1 MNRWML
7 TFVTLVSSF
16 NAIADTDLSELGK
29 EYFLAGAATQAP
41 DATEKDL
48 EHYLSFLKADVAHQH
63 LPYDSDDSR
72 LPDGKESIREGIRFY
87 LGSHSEHEATLN
99 QVIPA
104 HNAITITYTTS
115 SKGIHPQTNEL
126 IELHYSTMEVLEI
139 EDGKIAVIRKYEE

>member
-1 MNRWML
+1 ML
-7 TFVTLVSSF
+7 FFITLFCSL
-16 NAIADTDLSELGK
+16 NAIADTDLSELGNR
-29 EYFLAGAATQAP
+29 YFAAWAATQLP

-72 LPDGKESIREGIRFY
+72 SPDGRESIRKGMMFY
-87 LGSHSEHEATLN
+87 LGSHSAHEATLK

-104 HNAITITYTTS
+104 HNAVAITYTTS
-115 SKGIHPQTNEL
+115 SKGIHPQTNDL

-139 EDGKIAVIRKYEE
+139 ENGKVAVIRKYEE

>member
-1 MNRWML
+1 MKRWML
-7 TFVTLVSSF
+7 IFVTLLSSF
-16 NAIADTDLSELGK
+16 NAIADTDLSELGNK
-29 EYFLAGAATQAP
+29 YFLAWAATQAP

-48 EHYLSFLKADVAHQH
+48 EYYLSFLKADVAHQH

-72 LPDGKESIREGIRFY
+72 LPDGKGSIREGMLFY
-87 LGSHSEHEATLN
+87 LGSHSEYEATLN

-104 HNAITITYTTS
+104 HNAIAITYTTS
-115 SKGIHPQTNEL
+115 SKGVHPQTNEL